1 MPRLTVDPQVK
12 SNQHLPYA
20 VASWAVL
27 HWWVMKTHLVF
38 SSEPLIF
45 GHPFLRSKT
54 WLTNLAHGLL
64 CSACSSTVGSRQS
77 PHHNS
82 LVSKPP

>member
-27 HWWVMKTHLVF
+27 NWWVMKTHLMF
-38 SSEPLIF
+38 SGEPLIF
-45 GHPFLRSKT
+45 PTPFLEAKP
-54 WLTNLAHGLL
+54 
-64 CSACSSTVGSRQS
+64 GSW
-77 PHHNS
+77 PS
-82 LVSKPP
+82 L

>member
-27 HWWVMKTHLVF
+27 NWWVMKTHLMF
-38 SSEPLIF
+38 SGEPLIF
-45 GHPFLRSKT
+45 SHPFLRSKT
-54 WLTNLAHGLL
+54 WLMAFSVE
-64 CSACSSTVGSRQS
+64 SAS
-77 PHHNS
+77 PRWALS
-82 LVSKPP
+82 EVLTTTA